1 MTHEDT
7 LHAIQHLLHDEPHTR
22 ALIAHWA
29 LTGDLPYYTVSR
41 ILSDYDG
48 LAEEAVPYIV
58 SKLREELGT

>member
-7 LHAIQHLLHDEPHTR
+7 LRALQHLLHDEPHTR

-41 ILSDYDG
+41 LLSDYDG
-48 LAEEAVPYIV
+48 LADQAVPYV
-58 SKLREELGT
+58 VEQLRKELST